1 MTDYRVELPVFSGPM
16 DLLLHLVREKELSA
30 SDLPLAPI
38 ADQFLEYAKTL
49 GALDLDQGGEFLL
62 VASALMEIKSREL
75 LPEPTPEE
83 AQELEELR
91 TDLIQKLLEY
101 RAIRDAAGTLAGRYE
116 AQSLLF
122 GRLVPPPE
130 PLPESVK
137 PPEPGSM
144 EVWDLVK
151 AFAKVLRETAA
162 ERPLGVR
169 YEEVPVAVHMERVAD
184 HVAKGPSGGLTFLEL
199 GERGRDRI
207 YWIGLFLAI
216 LELVRL
222 SKVSV
227 RQGQAGEIRVL
238 QHEAAPPP
246 EGP

>member
-38 ADQFLEYAKTL
+38 ADQFLEHAKVL
-49 GALDLDQGGEFLL
+49 GTLDLDQGGEFLL

-91 TDLIQKLLEY
+91 TDLIGKLLEY
-101 RAIRDAAGTLAGRYE
+101 RAIRDAAGTLATRYE

-130 PLPESVK
+130 PLPESIK
-137 PPEPGSM
+137 PPEPDSM

-151 AFAKVLRETAA
+151 AFAQVLRETAA

-184 HVAKGPSGGLTFLEL
+184 RIAQGPSEGFTLLEL

-222 SKVSV
+222 SKAGV
-227 RQGQAGEIRVL
+227 RQDATGEIRVL
-238 QHEAAPPP
+238 RHVTP
-246 EGP
+246 

>member
-16 DLLLHLVREKELSA
+16 DLLLHLVREKELAA
-30 SDLPLAPI
+30 SELPLAPI
-38 ADQFLEYAKTL
+38 ADQFMEYAK
-49 GALDLDQGGEFLL
+49 AIQVLDLDQGGEFLL
-62 VASALMEIKSREL
+62 LASTLMEIKSREL

-101 RAIRDAAGTLAGRYE
+101 RAIRDAASDLAGRFE
-116 AQSLLF
+116 AQSRLF
-122 GRLVPPPE
+122 GRQVPPPE
-130 PLPESVK
+130 PLPEAVK
-137 PPEPGSM
+137 PPPPGSL

-151 AFAKVLRETAA
+151 AFTKVLRETAS
-162 ERPLGVR
+162 EKPLGVR
-169 YEEVPVAVHMERVAD
+169 YEEVPVAMHMERVVERVGTA
-184 HVAKGPSGGLTFLEL
+184 GEEGLTLVGL
-199 GERGRDRI
+199 GEPGRDRI

-222 SKVSV
+222 SKVRV
-227 RQGQAGEIRVL
+227 RQDAAGEIRVL
-238 QHEAAPPP
+238 SP